1 MYMKRILTTVL
12 LLTVSVALAFAQKKT
27 TETYEHHQ
35 ARILDAVS
43 NAYVKPLVVDLEI
56 DKSIGNNGKIEHT
69 WTLDR
74 LFAESA
80 LGGDLENIHTWGTFK
95 TTQAYKCDVLVAAT
109 FNLVLDDKAGVYLLT
124 VTGFAGKYAN
134 WKPAETSDEWWI
146 RIVNLKMTSEAEK
159 VAPTKK

>member
-1 MYMKRILTTVL
+1 MKRILTTFLVL
-12 LLTVSVALAFAQKKT
+12 LAGAALAFAQKKT

-69 WTLDR
+69 WRLDR
-74 LFAESA
+74 VFAESA

-95 TTQAYKCDVLVAAT
+95 TTQQYKCDVLVAAT
-109 FNLVLDDKAGVYLLT
+109 FNLVLDDAAGVYLLT
-124 VTGFAGKYAN
+124 VTGFAGKYTN
-134 WKPAETSDEWWI
+134 WKPADKNDEWWI
-146 RIVNLKMTSEAEK
+146 DIVNLKMTSEAEK
-159 VAPTKK
+159 VAPTKKK